1 MIGVENL
8 ERKTSLRIRRDV
20 KVKYSYIKLEPQA
33 SNGIVRQ
40 VGSNYRCMVGS
51 GTIRKRWRGCRNGR
65 RAAPSRTPA
74 ISYRGPSRRPR
85 GWVCDSLAIASK
97 FLLVVV
103 VVIMMAAKW

>member
-51 GTIRKRWRGCRNGR
+51 GTIRVWKYFTIGR
-65 RAAPSRTPA
+65 IGGYVAEILNLCNAN
-74 ISYRGPSRRPR
+74 
-85 GWVCDSLAIASK
+85 V
-97 FLLVVV
+97 LVLV
-103 VVIMMAAKW
+103 